1 MVQGRKLLIFSIVYA
16 VEDSLLCLMASF
28 VFRVSMG
35 FMDLNPDEYVFSQD
49 AHTPC
54 AKAPTAH
61 ANAQCLS
68 QEVPGLPHLLAQFLS
83 SSNCSSSV
91 PIVSAQS

>member
-1 MVQGRKLLIFSIVYA
+1 
-16 VEDSLLCLMASF
+16 
-28 VFRVSMG
+28 MG
-35 FMDLNPDEYVFSQD
+35 FMDLNPNEFVFSQD

-91 PIVSAQS
+91 PIVSAQSRSPGEPGRSFHLCLFLFVEVIHV